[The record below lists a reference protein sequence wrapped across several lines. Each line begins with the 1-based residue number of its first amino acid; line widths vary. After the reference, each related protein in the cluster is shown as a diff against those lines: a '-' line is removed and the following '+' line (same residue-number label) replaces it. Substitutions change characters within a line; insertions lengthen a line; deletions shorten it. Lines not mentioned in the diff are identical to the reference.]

1 LTALARFATKSAM
14 GAHSDPIQRIARLT
28 PLRDVVAMIEA
39 RVSGVAPQEVDLG
52 HAFGRV
58 LAADL
63 VAPADCPPAAIALR
77 DGFAVRA
84 ELTRDAGP
92 YAPAPLPRNCV
103 RIEVG
108 QGLPAETDAIA
119 LLDAVIGDGGGAA
132 QAVAPVAPGEGVLA
146 AGADAAAGF
155 VLKQAGERLGC
166 LDLAALAACGVA
178 RVRVRAP
185 RVRLFVAAAPDR
197 PIAAARD
204 LITAALAREG
214 AVIVAD
220 RKPAQKLEAA
230 LRDDS
235 ADAVLV
241 IGGTG
246 SGRND
251 FSITTLQRVGQVDVH
266 GVALTPGETAAFGF
280 GGARPVLMLPGRID
294 AALAV
299 WLLLGRILLARLAGL
314 ARQEPPSSAVLS
326 RKVTSTL
333 GLSELVP
340 VRRDGERVEPL
351 ASGYLPLS
359 ALAKA
364 DGFILIEAD
373 SEGFAQGTR
382 VAVWP
387 WP

>member
-1 LTALARFATKSAM
+1 M
-14 GAHSDPIQRIARLT
+14 GVHSDPVQRIPRLT
-28 PLRDVVAMIEA
+28 PLREVVAMIEA
-39 RVSGVAPQEVDLG
+39 RVSSVAPQEVELG

-58 LAADL
+58 LAADV
-63 VAPADCPPAAIALR
+63 VAPADRPPAAIALR
-77 DGFAVRA
+77 DGFSVRA

-92 YAPAPLPRNCV
+92 YAPAPLPQNCA

-108 QGLPAETDAIA
+108 RALPADCDAVA
-119 LLDAVIGDGGGAA
+119 LPDAVIDGGDGAA

-155 VLKQAGERLGC
+155 VLKHAGERLGGI
-166 LDLAALAACGVA
+166 DMAALAACGVA

-185 RVRLFVAAAPDR
+185 RVRLFAAAAPDR
-197 PIAAARD
+197 QIAAARD
-204 LITAALAREG
+204 LIAAALAREG
-214 AVIVAD
+214 GVLVAD
-220 RKPAQKLEAA
+220 RKPAQTLEAA
-230 LRDDS
+230 LRDES
-235 ADAVLV
+235 ADALLV

-246 SGRND
+246 GGRND
-251 FSITTLQRVGQVDVH
+251 SSITTLQRVGQVDVH
-266 GVALTPGETAAFGF
+266 GIALTPGETAAFGF
-280 GGARPVLMLPGRID
+280 AGARPVLMLPGRID

-299 WLLLGRILLARLAGL
+299 WLALGEILLARLSGL
-314 ARQEPPSSAVLS
+314 AGRELPASALLS

-359 ALAKA
+359 ALAQA
-364 DGFILIEAD
+364 DGWILIEAD

>member
-1 LTALARFATKSAM
+1 LTASARFATKSAM
-14 GAHSDPIQRIARLT
+14 GAHSDPIQRIAWLT
-28 PLRDVVAMIEA
+28 PLREVVAMIEA
-39 RVSGVAPQEVDLG
+39 RVSSVAPQEVELG
-52 HAFGRV
+52 LAFGRV
-58 LAADL
+58 LAADV

-77 DGFAVRA
+77 DGFSVRA

-92 YAPAPLPRNCV
+92 YAPAPLPQNCA
-103 RIEVG
+103 RIDVG
-108 QGLPAETDAIA
+108 QALPAESDAVA
-119 LLDAVIGDGGGAA
+119 LPDAVIGDDGAA

-155 VLKQAGERLGC
+155 VLKHAGERLGC
-166 LDLAALAACGVA
+166 IDLAALAACGVG

-185 RVRLFVAAAPDR
+185 RVRLFVAAEPDR
-197 PIAAARD
+197 QIAAVRD
-204 LITAALAREG
+204 LIAAALAREG
-214 AVIVAD
+214 AVLVAD

-230 LRDDS
+230 LS
-235 ADAVLV
+235 EAGADAVLV

-251 FSITTLQRVGQVDVH
+251 ASITALRRVGQVGVH

-280 GGARPVLMLPGRID
+280 AEARPVLMLPGRID

-299 WLLLGRILLARLAGL
+299 WLLLGKILLARLSGL
-314 ARQEPPSSAVLS
+314 AGPAPPTSAVLS

-333 GLSELVP
+333 GMSELVP
-340 VRRDGERVEPL
+340 VRREGERVEPL
-351 ASGYLPLS
+351 ASGYLPLG
-359 ALAKA
+359 ALARA
-364 DGFILIEAD
+364 DGWILIEAD

>member
-108 QGLPAETDAIA
+108 QRLPAESDAIA
-119 LLDAVIGDGGGAA
+119 LLDAVIGDDGAA

-155 VLKQAGERLGC
+155 VLKQAGERFGC
-166 LDLAALAACGVA
+166 LYLAALAACGVA

-185 RVRLFVAAAPDR
+185 RVRLFVAAALDR
-197 PIAAARD
+197 PVAAARD
-204 LITAALAREG
+204 LITAAVAREG

-220 RKPAQKLEAA
+220 RKRAQKLEAA
-230 LRDDS
+230 LCDES

-251 FSITTLQRVGQVDVH
+251 ASVTTLQRVGQVGVH
-266 GVALTPGETAAFGF
+266 GIALTPGETAAFGF
-280 GGARPVLMLPGRID
+280 AGARPVLMLPGRLD

-299 WLLLGRILLARLAGL
+299 WLLLGKILLARLAGCV
-314 ARQEPPSSAVLS
+314 RKEPPASAVLS

>member
-1 LTALARFATKSAM
+1 M
-14 GAHSDPIQRIARLT
+14 GGHSEMIQRIARLT
-28 PLRDVVAMIEA
+28 PLRGVVAMIEA
-39 RVSGVAPQEVDLG
+39 RVSSVAPQEVELG
-52 HAFGRV
+52 HAFGQV
-58 LAADL
+58 LAADV

-77 DGFAVRA
+77 DGFSVRA

-92 YAPAPLPRNCV
+92 YAPAPLPQNCA

-108 QGLPAETDAIA
+108 QALPAES
-119 LLDAVIGDGGGAA
+119 DAVALPDAVVGDDGAA

-146 AGADAAAGF
+146 AGADAAGGF
-155 VLKQAGERLGC
+155 VLKHAGERLGC
-166 LDLAALAACGVA
+166 LDLAVLAACGVA

-197 PIAAARD
+197 QLAAARD
-204 LITAALAREG
+204 LIAAALAREG
-214 AVIVAD
+214 AVLIAD
-220 RKPAQKLEAA
+220 RKPALKLEAA
-230 LRDDS
+230 LGEAS

-251 FSITTLQRVGQVDVH
+251 ASIATLQRVGQVDVH
-266 GVALTPGETAAFGF
+266 GIALTPGETAAFGF
-280 GGARPVLMLPGRID
+280 AGARPVLMLPGRID

-314 ARQEPPSSAVLS
+314 VRKEPPASAVLS
-326 RKVTSTL
+326 RKVTSAL

-351 ASGYLPLS
+351 ASGYLPPS
-359 ALAKA
+359 ALARA
-364 DGFILIEAD
+364 DGFIVIEAD
-373 SEGFAQGTR
+373 SEGFAEGTR